1 MLIMAIILNSFLV
14 WLYWTY
20 KPVVLADNKNNNTAK
35 VTFLED
41 SINVITNAVS
51 KGIVKLQFYRAR

>member
-20 KPVVLADNKNNNTAK
+20 KPVVLADNNNTAK
-35 VTFLED
+35 VTFFED
-41 SINVITNAVS
+41 SIDVITNAVS